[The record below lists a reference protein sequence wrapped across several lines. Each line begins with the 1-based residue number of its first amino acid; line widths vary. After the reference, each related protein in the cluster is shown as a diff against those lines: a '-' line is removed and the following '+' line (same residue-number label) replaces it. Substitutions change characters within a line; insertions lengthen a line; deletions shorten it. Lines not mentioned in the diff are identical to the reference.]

1 MYRNVFFK
9 PFMVKVD
16 TSIDFEGGQQDNSNN
31 GGAANNN
38 NNGGGNDATKPDTT
52 DINGGGTGDINDNNN
67 NANQNNNN
75 NNDSN
80 NNNNNDDDKPHD
92 LEVGTTIEFEGA
104 EYTVAENGDIVDK
117 EGKVFK
123 KADEVKAFLEENEAS
138 DGDDDDEITVENLQ
152 KQFGIEIT
160 DESGKPVEFANT
172 PAGIKAYVEA
182 IKDLQANEIRQG
194 TMNKFYADN
203 PLVKQFVDYV
213 QINGTYRGF
222 GQLPDRSGIQLD
234 KDNKEQ
240 QIAIIKMAATEF
252 GNKSLNDNYIKY
264 LESTGALYDEAKVQ
278 LEALQNKDKETRK
291 QIETQAAAAREE
303 ERKSVENYFKKV
315 NEVIVN
321 RKLGGYVLPEQIIK
335 ERNGQKVT
343 LTLNDFYD
351 YVAKATEEDKE
362 GNRVTAYQRD
372 LNNQSDEELLNKELI
387 DAWLMFT
394 GGSYK
399 DLVDMIAKED
409 AVRKLVIKS
418 KENRNKHTVAIKKP
432 NKSKANIEDI
442 VL

>member
-1 MYRNVFFK
+1 MAELN
-9 PFMVKVD
+9 
-16 TSIDFEGGQQDNSNN
+16 IDFEGGNNQTQDTEV
-31 GGAANNN
+31 AANNT

-52 DINGGGTGDINDNNN
+52 DINGGGTGDINDNTNN
-67 NANQNNNN
+67 ENQDK
-75 NNDSN
+75 NNDINNDNNSN
-80 NNNNNDDDKPHD
+80 NDNKNDDDKHHD
-92 LEVGTTIEFEGA
+92 LEVGTTIDFDGT
-104 EYTVAENGDIVDK
+104 EYVVAENGDIVDK

-123 KADEVKAFLEENEAS
+123 KADEVKSWLKENEAT
-138 DGDDDDEITVENLQ
+138 DEGNEDEITVENLQ

-160 DESGKPVEFANT
+160 DENGKPVEFANT
-172 PAGIKAYVEA
+172 ASGVKAYVEA

-194 TMNKFYADN
+194 TINKFYADN

-222 GQLPDRSGIQLD
+222 GQLPDRTGIQLD
-234 KDNKEQ
+234 KDNKNQ
-240 QIAIIKMAATEF
+240 QIAIIRMAAEEF

-264 LESTGALYDEAKVQ
+264 LESTGALYDEAKSQ

-291 QIETQAAAAREE
+291 QIEVKAAAAREE

-315 NEVIVN
+315 NEVIVS
-321 RKLGGYVLPEQIIK
+321 RKLGGYMLPEQIVK
-335 ERNGQKVT
+335 ERNGQKIT

-351 YVAKATEEDKE
+351 YVAKATEEDE
-362 GNRVTAYQRD
+362 GGNTMTAYQRD

-432 NKSKANIEDI
+432 NKSKVGIDDI
-442 VL
+442 VF